1 MSDVKET
8 LVARNA
14 THGDYAVQAFVA
26 ANLKSTM
33 RNADGWHRLS
43 SEMRESLDMVAV
55 KISRI
60 LTGDPDFADHWHD
73 IAGYATLVEKS
84 LASTG

>member
-1 MSDVKET
+1 MGDIKET
-8 LVARNA
+8 LVARDA

-33 RNADGWHRLS
+33 HNTDGWHRLS

-55 KISRI
+55 KVSRI
-60 LTGDPDFADHWHD
+60 LSGDPSFVDHWHD